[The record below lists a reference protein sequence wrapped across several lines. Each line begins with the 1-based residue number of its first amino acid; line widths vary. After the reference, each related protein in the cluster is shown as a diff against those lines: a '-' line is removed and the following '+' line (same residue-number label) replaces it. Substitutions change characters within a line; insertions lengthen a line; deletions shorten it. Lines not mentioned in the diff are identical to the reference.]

1 MPNITGHTE
10 LVGLMAYPIR
20 HTQSPTTHNLAYDKN
35 GDDVIQLAFEVDNDS
50 LKDAKIFHAIGDG
63 RFVIDGEVRDHYD
76 IMKKW
81 VPKKARNCK

>member
-1 MPNITGHTE
+1 MIKQCRTGIECHVIDYIE
-10 LVGLMAYPIR
+10 KHGLIILEPLR
-20 HTQSPTTHNLAYDKN
+20 
-35 GDDVIQLAFEVDNDS
+35 VVFNDS